1 MSQVQ
6 GPSATLLEVAMDEF
20 IKILP
25 YLWPVFALQ
34 FGLQVYCLINLVQ
47 REKVRY
53 NNKLLW
59 GLIILFGGILGPI
72 IYLLFRGDDY

>member
-1 MSQVQ
+1 
-6 GPSATLLEVAMDEF
+6 
-20 IKILP
+20 
-25 YLWPVFALQ
+25 
-34 FGLQVYCLINLVQ
+34 VYCLINLVQ